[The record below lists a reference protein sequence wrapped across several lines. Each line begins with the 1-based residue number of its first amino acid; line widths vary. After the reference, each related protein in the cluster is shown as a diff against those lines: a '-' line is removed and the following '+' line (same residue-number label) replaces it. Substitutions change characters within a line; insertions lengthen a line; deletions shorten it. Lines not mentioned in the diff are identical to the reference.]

1 LRASALDLDQQATA
15 IERNRAY
22 VVSAPIAG
30 QVTALQVTLGAN
42 PDSRMPLMAIVPTGG
57 ILQAEIYIPSRAIG
71 FVKPGQEVRLLYDA
85 FPYQRFGAYRGRV
98 TTVSQAILAGSDVP
112 AVIGA
117 KEPVY
122 RAVVALERQTI
133 EAEGQTISLQS
144 GGELTANIILD
155 RRTLIDWILSP
166 LAEVKLLS

>member
-1 LRASALDLDQQATA
+1 
-15 IERNRAY
+15 

-30 QVTALQVTLGAN
+30 RVTALQVTLGAN
-42 PDSRMPLMAIVPTGG
+42 PNPNMPLMVIVPADGM
-57 ILQAEIYIPSRAIG
+57 LQAEIYIPSRAIG
-71 FVKPGQEVRLLYDA
+71 FVKPGQEVRLLYEA

-98 TTVSQAILAGSDVP
+98 VTVSQAILAGSDVP

-133 EAEGQTISLQS
+133 DAEGQTVALQA

-155 RRTLIDWILSP
+155 RRKLIDWILSP